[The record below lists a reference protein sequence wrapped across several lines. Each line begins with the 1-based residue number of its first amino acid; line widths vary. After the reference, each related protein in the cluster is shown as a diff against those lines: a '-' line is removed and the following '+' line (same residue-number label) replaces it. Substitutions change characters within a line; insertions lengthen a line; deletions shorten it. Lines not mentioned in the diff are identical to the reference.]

1 MFRRNEFKMIP
12 APYFNN
18 EFAPKTIYL
27 SDKQYHMECM
37 FEKVCSRTMNG
48 VNGGQRLRSYS
59 RVFVT
64 TEITNF
70 LRV

>member
-18 EFAPKTIYL
+18 EFAPKTIYR
-27 SDKQYHMECM
+27 DKQYHMECM

-48 VNGGQRLRSYS
+48 VN
-59 RVFVT
+59 
-64 TEITNF
+64 
-70 LRV
+70 